1 MALSLEQLS
10 RKASPKPPKV
20 AIYGPGGSGKTTLAS
35 EFPSP
40 FFLMTEDGAG
50 VLDITTF
57 SDEAGR
63 PKLMTTFGEVMDGL
77 EVLAEGGHEFRTL
90 VVDSVTRMEPLVWA
104 EAVTRLGWTDIE
116 RDGDG
121 KTGFGKGYVMANQ
134 IWREFLRA
142 CTFLRDRLDMAIVLI
157 GHEIVTKFDD
167 PSSDSYDRYSMRLHK
182 GAEALIREDVDVL
195 GFINQITMIQK
206 EKAGFK
212 ETVKARGS
220 GQRAIHVEPRP
231 AFQAKNRYGMPGQI
245 LINPGEGFAALAA
258 YLPPIGGPTAAKAA

>member
-10 RKASPKPPKV
+10 RKAAPKPPKV

-77 EVLAEGGHEFRTL
+77 EVLAEGGHDFRTL
-90 VVDSVTRMEPLVWA
+90 VVDSVTRLEPLVWA
-104 EAVTRLGWTDIE
+104 EACARHSWSSIE
-116 RDGDG
+116 EPGY
-121 KTGFGKGYVMANQ
+121 GKGYLEADAV
-134 IWREFLRA
+134 WREFLRA
-142 CTFLRDRLDMAIVLI
+142 CTFLRDRLGMVVVFI
-157 GHEIVTKFDD
+157 GHETVQSFSD
-167 PSSDSYDRYSMRLHK
+167 PTTDSYDRYSMRLHK
-182 GAEALIREDVDVL
+182 RAEAMIREDVDVL
-195 GFINQITMIQK
+195 GFLNQITTIQK
-206 EKAGFK
+206 EKK
-212 ETVKARGS
+212 EFGKKDDYVPKARGS
-220 GQRAIHVEPRP
+220 GQRAINVEPRP

-245 LINPGEGFAALAA
+245 LINPGEGFAALSP